1 MKISITLEIP
11 SDKAD
16 EVYAQVYN
24 TIKNICDGGGTEKPP
39 EVKPPKN
46 EKPAEIDDEID
57 EEIEEIEDEINEEE
71 PAEELLLEDVI
82 TTIKN
87 FVGKNKKGER
97 DKVLKTLQ
105 KKWGVKNV
113 NKLDPNDYADVI
125 AEFSK

>member
-1 MKISITLEIP
+1 MKISLTLEIP

-16 EVYAQVYN
+16 EV
-24 TIKNICDGGGTEKPP
+24 IKAVKAALEGADTPSE
-39 EVKPPKN
+39 KPPKN
-46 EKPAEIDDEID
+46 KKPAEIDDEID
-57 EEIEEIEDEINEEE
+57 EEIDEIEDEINEEE

>member
-1 MKISITLEIP
+1 MKISLTLEIP

-16 EVYAQVYN
+16 EV
-24 TIKNICDGGGTEKPP
+24 IKAVKAALEGADTPSE
-39 EVKPPKN
+39 KPPKN
-46 EKPAEIDDEID
+46 KKPAEDEID
-57 EEIEEIEDEINEEE
+57 DEIEEIEDEIDDDEEEE
-71 PAEELLLEDVI
+71 PAEEPTLEDVI